1 MHPADEEDE
10 EEMLK
15 RAEEEVCSIKGEPLK
30 KQLGKNKAAK
40 HELLTFFLQMM
51 QRKRRRR

>member
-1 MHPADEEDE
+1 MRAIALSLE
-10 EEMLK
+10 EEEE